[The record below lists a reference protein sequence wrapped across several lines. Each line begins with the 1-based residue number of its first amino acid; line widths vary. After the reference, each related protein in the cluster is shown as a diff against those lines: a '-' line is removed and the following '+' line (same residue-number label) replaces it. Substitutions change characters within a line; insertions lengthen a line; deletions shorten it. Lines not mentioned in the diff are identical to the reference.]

1 MKTCPFCAEPIQ
13 DAAVKCR
20 YCGSS
25 LTSSAL
31 SREWYR
37 SREGKKIAGVCA
49 GLAQELGIAAI
60 PVRLAFVL
68 LTLIAGGAGL
78 ILYVILWVV
87 MPYRPERVALPAR
100 DLEAI
105 DWKRNGRPDAPAPQ
119 TANEHRASSPHLT
132 DRTGR
137 RGDLVVLG
145 AEGLGSC

>member
-13 DAAVKCR
+13 EAAIKCR
-20 YCGSS
+20 HCGSS
-25 LTSSAL
+25 LTGSAL

-49 GLAQELGIAAI
+49 GLAQELGIAAT

-87 MPYRPERVALPAR
+87 MPYRPQRVALPLDER
-100 DLEAI
+100 EAVELPP
-105 DWKRNGRPDAPAPQ
+105 RR
-119 TANEHRASSPHLT
+119 T
-132 DRTGR
+132 DVR
-137 RGDLVVLG
+137 L
-145 AEGLGSC
+145 

>member
-1 MKTCPFCAEPIQ
+1 MKTCPYCAEPIQ

-49 GLAQELGIAAI
+49 GLAQELGIAAT

-68 LTLIAGGAGL
+68 LTVIAGGAGL
-78 ILYVILWVV
+78 VLYVILWVV
-87 MPYRPERVALPAR
+87 MPYRPARVALPAR
-100 DLEAI
+100 DLEVM
-105 DWKRNGRPDAPAPQ
+105 DSDGQRETQMNTER
-119 TANEHRASSPHLT
+119 H
-132 DRTGR
+132 
-137 RGDLVVLG
+137 
-145 AEGLGSC
+145 